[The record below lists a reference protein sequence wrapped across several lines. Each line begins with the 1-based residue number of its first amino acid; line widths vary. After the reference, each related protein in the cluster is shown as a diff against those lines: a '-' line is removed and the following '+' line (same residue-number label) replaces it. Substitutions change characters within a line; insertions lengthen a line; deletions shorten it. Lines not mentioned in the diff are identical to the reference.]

1 MRHDYLDRYSR
12 IESPIHQLPATV
24 KVVVALGLILASII
38 SPTGMFYVP
47 GFVGVLLIFIV
58 PLTQIPASFILRRI
72 IIFEPFVIALAA
84 LMLFQSGGR
93 LKFVSIVLKSTVSLL
108 TMLLLSN
115 TVPFNDLLRIL
126 RRAHVP
132 AVIVTIL
139 ALMYRYIFVL
149 IDEMERLNRA
159 RQSRTFSSRRRFTWY
174 SLSLIIGQLFVRST
188 QRAERVFGAMSARGW
203 K

>member
-1 MRHDYLDRYSR
+1 MRQDYLDRYSR
-12 IESPIHQLPATV
+12 IESPVHQLPATL
-24 KVVVALGLILASII
+24 KVVLALGLILASII
-38 SPTGMFYVP
+38 PPPGMSYVP
-47 GFVGVLLIFIV
+47 GVVGILLISIV
-58 PLTQIPASFILRRI
+58 PLTRIPASFILRRI
-72 IIFEPFVIALAA
+72 IMFEPFVMTVAALA
-84 LMLFQSGGR
+84 LFQPGGG

-126 RRAHVP
+126 RRIHVP

-159 RQSRTFSSRRRFTWY
+159 RQSRTFASRKRFTWY

-188 QRAERVFGAMSARGW
+188 QRAERVFAAMSARGW